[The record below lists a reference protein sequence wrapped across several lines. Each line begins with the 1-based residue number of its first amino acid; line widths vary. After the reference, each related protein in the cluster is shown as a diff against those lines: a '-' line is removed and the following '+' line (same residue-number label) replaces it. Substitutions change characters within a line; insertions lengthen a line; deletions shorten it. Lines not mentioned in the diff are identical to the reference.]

1 MPEIIIVL
9 RDGSDRIIDTD
20 PEYSLMEAIRDAGV
34 DEFISVKANCYDILR
49 MLQQKKGMKITE
61 EEVK

>member
-1 MPEIIIVL
+1 MSRGLGDVYKRQAPK
-9 RDGSDRIIDTD
+9 D
-20 PEYSLMEAIRDAGV
+20 MEAVYREAGI

>member
-34 DEFISVKANCYDILR
+34 DE
-49 MLQQKKGMKITE
+49 MLAMCGGCCSCATCH
-61 EEVK
+61 V